1 MAKPLTVSIPHQLG
15 VTEARRRLETGLAE
29 MTSRLPGGAAKIE
42 QRWEGDRLL
51 FDAQI
56 SGQSI
61 TGALEVMADAVR
73 MEIVLPGI
81 LGLLAGKI
89 GGRLKDEGQKLL
101 K

>member
-15 VTEARRRLETGLAE
+15 VAEARRRLESGLAE
-29 MTSRLPGGAAKIE
+29 MTAKLPPGTP
-42 QRWEGDRLL
+42 LPL
-51 FDAQI
+51 
-56 SGQSI
+56 ST
-61 TGALEVMADAVR
+61 TGSLQVLADAVK

>member
-1 MAKPLTVSIPHQLG
+1 MSKPLTVSIPHQLG
-15 VTEARRRLETGLAE
+15 VAEARRRLESGLAE
-29 MTSRLPGGAAKIE
+29 MTAKLPGGAAKID

-51 FDAQI
+51 FAAEI

-61 TGALEVMADAVR
+61 SGSLHVLADAVK